1 MKGRSI
7 LQQAFLRHFGLEP
20 TQCFLS
26 PLQLNL
32 MGEICALSPGMVL
45 CCGEDRY
52 TGIAVGSRGDNH
64 VRIEVCDH
72 SGTPL
77 PSTHPVDVTR
87 LLNSLV
93 AALQQRGYRLGGLH
107 LLCTLPDAA
116 RPAQA
121 MEAAVMALAYGL
133 NNYLDLGLSASG
145 LVKLC
150 TQAYPPG
157 WSEVDGSGQIA
168 ALAATRAHLS
178 LVDYSRF
185 GWQGVPLP
193 KELALYRVDLDTR
206 IEQFSALRQKK
217 HQQARQVANF
227 FSLSSLRDLTMDQLN
242 RARGALTN
250 ELFGCARHLLSE
262 QQRALNL
269 ADALVEGRLHEIGP
283 LMQSAHLSLKREFGI
298 DSRGADLMVA
308 SLNNQVKEQGGARL
322 LSSGEVIAL
331 IPKARKTSIVE
342 QVTQEYAQ
350 RFGVYATFFNINAVS
365 GAHSVR

>member
-7 LQQAFLRHFGLEP
+7 LEQAFLRHFGLEP
-20 TQCFLS
+20 SQCFLS

-32 MGEICALSPGMVL
+32 MGEVCALSPGLML
-45 CCGEDRY
+45 CCAEDRY

-64 VRIEVCDH
+64 IRIEVCD
-72 SGTPL
+72 SRGAPL
-77 PSTHPVDVTR
+77 SSYPVDVQR
-87 LLNSLV
+87 LMEGLV
-93 AALQQRGYRLGGLH
+93 AALQHRGYRLGGLH
-107 LLCTLPDAA
+107 LLCTLPEST
-116 RPAQA
+116 RPIQS
-121 MEAAVMALAYGL
+121 MDAAVMALAYGL
-133 NNYLDLGLSASG
+133 NTYLDLGLSSSG

-150 TQAYPPG
+150 HQAYPPG
-157 WSEVDGSGQIA
+157 WGEVDGGGQ
-168 ALAATRAHLS
+168 LAPLVATEAHLS
-178 LVDYSRF
+178 LVDYSKL
-185 GWQGVPLP
+185 GWQGIPLP
-193 KELALYRVDLDTR
+193 GELALLRVDLEGNG
-206 IEQFSALRQKK
+206 EQFAAQRKQKR
-217 HQQARQVANF
+217 QQAREVANF
-227 FSLSSLRDLTMDQLN
+227 FSLSNLRDLTMEQLN
-242 RARGALTN
+242 NARGLLTD
-250 ELFGCARHLLSE
+250 ELFRCARHLLSE

-298 DSRGADLMVA
+298 ESRSADLMVA
-308 SLNNQVKEQGGARL
+308 SLANLVKEEGGARL